1 MFGPTLPA
9 TISTARLL
17 DLLWLGGQTF
27 FIALALTPL
36 VRDIFSYFNLLDH
49 PAGRKKHTRPIPRA
63 GGIPIAI
70 AYGLSLLSV
79 TQWPL
84 DPESVTWKL
93 LPGALIIFLVGM
105 VDDLFSIRPEMKL
118 AGQVVAALVTF
129 SAGLRVE
136 TIGHYSLPLW
146 ASLPITVFWL
156 LLTTNALNLID
167 GLDGLCAGMGLF
179 STLTLFGVAL
189 LYGNY
194 PLAISTLPL
203 AAALAGF
210 LVYNFNPATVFLGD
224 SGALLIGYLLGCFG
238 MIWTHKMATLL
249 SFAVPLV
256 SLSVPLLDLLLSVVR
271 RFLSGQPIFGADRLH
286 IHHRLLDRGLTT
298 RGAVITLYLFAA
310 VAAGTAVLLS
320 APHSDGYGPWLLAA
334 FLVGAS
340 LLVSRLRYIEF
351 HTVSEFIFGQGLRRV
366 FASRLHLG
374 RWAEELRA
382 AQSEDEWW
390 STIGRYGRS
399 AEWVRVS
406 WLQLGGSRVD
416 TISHSTIGWTFRIEL
431 GNGEALV
438 IEGPCTSHIQN
449 PLEMIAQEITS
460 SWRCVWASPATA
472 PGPRSSEATAS
483 TAAPVTAKQLTA
495 CS

>member
-1 MFGPTLPA
+1 MHVNLGH
-9 TISTARLL
+9 ARLL

-27 FIALALTPL
+27 FIALVMTPL
-36 VRDIFSYFNLLDH
+36 FRDIFKFFNILDY
-49 PAGRKKHTRPIPRA
+49 PSGRKVHARPVPRA

-79 TQWPL
+79 TQWPP
-84 DPESVTWKL
+84 DADSMAWKL
-93 LPGALIIFLVGM
+93 LPGALIIFCVGL
-105 VDDLFSIRPEMKL
+105 VDDLFSVKAELKL
-118 AGQVVAALVTF
+118 AGQVLAALVTF

-136 TIGHYSLPLW
+136 TIGNYSLPMW
-146 ASLPITVFWL
+146 AALPITVFWL

-194 PLAISTLPL
+194 PLAMTTLPL

-249 SFAVPLV
+249 SIAVPLV
-256 SLSVPLLDLLLSVVR
+256 SLSVPLLDLLLSVIR
-271 RFLSGQPIFGADRLH
+271 RFLSGQPIFGADRFH
-286 IHHRLLDRGLTT
+286 IHHRLLDRGFTT

-320 APHSDGYGPWLLAA
+320 APHSDGYGPWLLGA
-334 FLVGAS
+334 FLVAAS
-340 LLVSRLRYIEF
+340 LLVSRLRYVEF
-351 HTVSEFIFGQGLRRV
+351 HTVSEFIFGDGLRHV
-366 FASRLHLG
+366 FASRLHLS
-374 RWAEELRA
+374 RWAAELRA
-382 AQSEDEWW
+382 ATSEDEWW
-390 STIGRYGRS
+390 SAVVRCGQS
-399 AEWVRVS
+399 AGWVRVS
-406 WLQLGGSRVD
+406 WLRPQSGRVD
-416 TISHSTIGWTFRIEL
+416 TISHGSIGWTFRVEL
-431 GNGEALV
+431 ANAEALL
-438 IEGPCTSHIQN
+438 IEGPCTSRSQV
-449 PLEMIAQEITS
+449 PLEVIAQEITS
-460 SWRCVWASPATA
+460 SWRYDW
-472 PGPRSSEATAS
+472 
-483 TAAPVTAKQLTA
+483 AAPEPEQAAATPSVAAKQLTA